1 MALLSN
7 KHTNNILF
15 TSVPGIL
22 SIFLTFFTIPI
33 FINLIS
39 RDLYA
44 NYLIQHFILTLGMI
58 FNFQLGKIAS
68 IKLQNLNKK
77 LKKELIFMTIFY
89 VSIIG
94 LCSSIVIYLILYLFF
109 EHLEFFDLNVSI
121 IFGLFFTILYITL
134 EYIVRGIKGFK
145 STSLTNLLFYSI
157 SISFPGILILFKDYN
172 DYIINNLFN
181 ISVLIKF
188 FSLIVLFYILFKENY
203 FSKIKLNFFFKK
215 IFIFHSKWMTLNA
228 FYNQVYEY
236 FDKYIIKL
244 SIGST
249 MLINYSI
256 SQQIAAKMTIFSNAI
271 ISVILP
277 KLSRKSKP
285 EEKKKIFTANF
296 YMFYFLT
303 TTFIIIIIPFYEI
316 VLRWWLNEG
325 YNGEISKL
333 FIIFLALTFLG
344 SCSNIIISLYE
355 ANSIEKKNTMLESII
370 FFPFLIA
377 LITGIYFKNIFFFA
391 IILLIKEFILL
402 FARIIQIRKF
412 IYNFKF
418 LIIQNFLFTSVL
430 TFNLVDLNILSSLA
444 TLLMIIVF
452 LLMKPFKFFKKEF
465 ISK

>member
-285 EEKKKIFTANF
+285 EEKKKNIHCK
-296 YMFYFLT
+296 LLH
-303 TTFIIIIIPFYEI
+303 
-316 VLRWWLNEG
+316 VL
-325 YNGEISKL
+325 
-333 FIIFLALTFLG
+333 
-344 SCSNIIISLYE
+344 
-355 ANSIEKKNTMLESII
+355 
-370 FFPFLIA
+370 FFDN
-377 LITGIYFKNIFFFA
+377 Y
-391 IILLIKEFILL
+391 
-402 FARIIQIRKF
+402 
-412 IYNFKF
+412 IYN
-418 LIIQNFLFTSVL
+418 N
-430 TFNLVDLNILSSLA
+430 NYPIL
-444 TLLMIIVF
+444 
-452 LLMKPFKFFKKEF
+452 
-465 ISK
+465 